1 MAGVYIK
8 IATSSLFVTGG
19 HKKYKKI
26 LIPGAV
32 PLLDLGHKSL
42 KNHVFQQQI

>member
-1 MAGVYIK
+1 MAGVYIE
-8 IATSSLFVTGG
+8 IETDSLFVTVG

-32 PLLDLGHKSL
+32 PLLDLDHKSL
-42 KNHVFQQQI
+42 KNHVFQQHI